1 VIAALLDSGA
11 MFDLFV
17 ALPLV
22 IVAVVGVVLWAGRQA
37 P

>member
-17 ALPLV
+17 ALPIAV
-22 IVAVVGVVLWAGRQA
+22 VAVLGVVLWAGRQE